1 MFGLQPAFSFCLGL
15 MFIAM
20 GVLVSR
26 LRLRRGR
33 HRYAPQV
40 FTLVW
45 RLSMLVLGLVLIG
58 ITVVRMHS
66 GVSR

>member
-1 MFGLQPAFSFCLGL
+1 MLSLQPAFSFCLGL
-15 MFIAM
+15 VFIAM
-20 GVLVSR
+20 GVLISR

-58 ITVVRMHS
+58 ITAIQIHTGTR
-66 GVSR
+66 R